1 MPNFSKYRDYPAER
15 VLKYKLPP
23 LLIYMI
29 LSPSDFL
36 FRYISTLLDT
46 SFYDSSQN
54 YINSAI
60 KQLKRHI
67 IQRSTREIQGGG
79 GTNSKTKTSLLSKY
93 LPLTFCLFR
102 LKIPEETEIPELL
115 A

>member
-1 MPNFSKYRDYPAER
+1 
-15 VLKYKLPP
+15 
-23 LLIYMI
+23 MI

-60 KQLKRHI
+60 KQLKGHI